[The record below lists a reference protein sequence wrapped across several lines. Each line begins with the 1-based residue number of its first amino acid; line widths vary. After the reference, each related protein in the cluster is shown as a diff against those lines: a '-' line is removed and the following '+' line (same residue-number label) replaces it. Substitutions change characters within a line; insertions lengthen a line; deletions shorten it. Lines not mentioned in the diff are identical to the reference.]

1 MSTIIFVWSPSL
13 EDDSDKLRQ
22 FHIRGKESIVSTII
36 FVRSPSLEDDS
47 DERRNLK
54 PNNSPCFETKATNLN
69 TTHFYITFYKKIGL
83 FLYLDNL
90 EQSVVSYRGRTKVKI
105 STDTLIGNLRNMRNM
120 HFNITFDKKLA
131 SSCIWIIW
139 NKPWRPTE
147 DELKLKSLVIT

>member
-1 MSTIIFVWSPSL
+1 MFVPSPS
-13 EDDSDKLRQ
+13 
-22 FHIRGKESIVSTII
+22 
-36 FVRSPSLEDDS
+36 PEDDS
-47 DERRNLK
+47 DEPRILK
-54 PNNSPCFETKATNLN
+54 PGNSPRYETKATNSDI
-69 TTHFYITFYKKIGL
+69 THCNITFYKKIGL

-90 EQSVVSYRGRTKVKI
+90 EQTVASYRGRTKVKI
-105 STDTLIGNLRNMRNM
+105 SRDTLIGNLRNMRNM